1 MAFVPKLPADRRGP
15 NDYVWDADCG
25 KRMPRTGPRG
35 SEATDKAALSA
46 LFEASGGTA
55 WTHTKGWDINP
66 ERVTLDG
73 PARYRALGVERK
85 YTKDYATTPRVVSV
99 DCNGL
104 GLAGLLTA
112 CGPAIGQL
120 SEVERLQLARSK
132 LAGAVCPQLEWA
144 YTRNLSLLD
153 LSDNRLTGTL
163 PPTLLTLTRLG
174 TSGPPS
180 RRQQHR
186 RAVAPSRRRA
196 VVVAVASSTPAGRRQ
211 EQHPRRS
218 RRRRRRRRPLP
229 RSRPP
234 RPPRPSAP
242 PQSFSTSPETRSADR
257 SRRTS
262 GTSCGFGS

>member
-180 RRQQHR
+180 RRRRCR
-186 RAVAPSRRRA
+186 RA
-196 VVVAVASSTPAGRRQ
+196 VAVASSTAAGRRQ
-211 EQHPRRS
+211 EQHQRRS

-229 RSRPP
+229 RSCPP
-234 RPPRPSAP
+234 RPPPRPSAP